1 MSEEENMFTRQRDQK
16 EVTLHTKK
24 TKVQKKDELEELTTR
39 SFSIYRSDIQH
50 IEELAGE
57 LSEFSRKKIN
67 NSLVI
72 RVALNHLRET
82 IKKNKDKE
90 RFPQEMERI
99 IKDSI

>member
-1 MSEEENMFTRQRDQK
+1 QQ

-24 TKVQKKDELEELTTR
+24 TKAQTDNLEELTTR

-50 IEELAGE
+50 IEELADK
-57 LSEFSRKKIN
+57 LSEFRRKKVN

-72 RVALNHLRET
+72 RVALNYLRESL
-82 IKKNKDKE
+82 KKNKDSV
-90 RFPQEMERI
+90 RFEQEMERI

>member
-1 MSEEENMFTRQRDQK
+1 MSSEENLFTRQRDQQ

-24 TKVQKKDELEELTTR
+24 TKAQKGNLEELTTR

-50 IEELAGE
+50 IEELADE
-57 LSEFSRKKIN
+57 LNEFSRKKIN

-82 IKKNKDKE
+82 LKKNKDSA
-90 RFPQEMERI
+90 RFVQEMERI